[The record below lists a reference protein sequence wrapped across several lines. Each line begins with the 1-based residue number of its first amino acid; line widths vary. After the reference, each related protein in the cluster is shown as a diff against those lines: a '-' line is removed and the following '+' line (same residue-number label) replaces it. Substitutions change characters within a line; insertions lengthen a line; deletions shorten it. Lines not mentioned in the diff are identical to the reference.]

1 MPRVIIPPPLR
12 VYTDNQRKIIIDG
25 YTLEETMVHLSERHP
40 DLHTI
45 INDSSLLSIFING
58 KAIRSGIEKWG
69 TLPLSVDD
77 EITLIIPIAGG

>member
-12 VYTDNQRKIIIDG
+12 VYTNDQREIIIDG
-25 YTLEETMVHLSERHP
+25 FTLKETMDHLSEKHP

-58 KAIRSGIEKWG
+58 KAIRPGTDKWD
-69 TLPLSVDD
+69 TLPLSGDD
-77 EITLIIPIAGG
+77 EIILIIPIAGG